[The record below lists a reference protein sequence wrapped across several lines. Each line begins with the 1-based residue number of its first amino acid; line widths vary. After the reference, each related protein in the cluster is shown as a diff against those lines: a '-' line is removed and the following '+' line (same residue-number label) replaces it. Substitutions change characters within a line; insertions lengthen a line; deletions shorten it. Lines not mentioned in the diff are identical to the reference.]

1 MPSDNI
7 IRRIINAPKTR
18 RPKAGRRSKKPHPAT
33 APRHPAM
40 LGAIANRVIID
51 KTIGGDVRKSYI
63 SALNTLNEPDLPY
76 IKVLRRQAERIR
88 AALPTKPHA
97 GEIKLPLEEFYL
109 EFSPP
114 LPIPDHA
121 VRQYDDVIRMMTHK
135 ARSRVSGEL
144 VGFLVSAPLTE
155 NIDLPDKGPQ
165 VACAAIVH
173 FPTKASHVEGASV
186 IRHFLLDPSDSSV
199 SIHVHTL
206 PIRENAV
213 RLNSFQS
220 CPRLTRI

>member
-1 MPSDNI
+1 
-7 IRRIINAPKTR
+7 
-18 RPKAGRRSKKPHPAT
+18 
-33 APRHPAM
+33 
-40 LGAIANRVIID
+40 
-51 KTIGGDVRKSYI
+51 
-63 SALNTLNEPDLPY
+63 
-76 IKVLRRQAERIR
+76 
-88 AALPTKPHA
+88 
-97 GEIKLPLEEFYL
+97 
-109 EFSPP
+109 
-114 LPIPDHA
+114 
-121 VRQYDDVIRMMTHK
+121 MMTHK

-213 RLNSFQS
+213 RLNLFPVMPTPHPDIAIVTMQRPDGQFTIEMDIDSEMHLLATVLCLVLRAIENKAYTLGPETLSRQQK
-220 CPRLTRI
+220 RKRGRNKTDRDWLILTQTKRIQ